1 MVIYWYVFNQ
11 FYIFEWGNQWVFY
24 SILDHINDYSE
35 TNILLIRNSK
45 IISSDA
51 ILLSVFFKK
60 VVSSSYG

>member
-1 MVIYWYVFNQ
+1 MFSTSFTFLNEAIS
-11 FYIFEWGNQWVFY
+11 EY

-51 ILLSVFFKK
+51 ILLSVFLKK